1 MKPGFRFPIFFV
13 LMLGFLAGCRD
24 AARPSSA
31 PKALLVQKGYV
42 AQMQAETFEKQI
54 RLDSALTY
62 FAKARA
68 HYENAPDSAR
78 TAYVLLRMANILR
91 QYNDYVHMQALDVEA
106 LRFAGSKA
114 DDATRASIYTDLGI
128 SYLNLEDY
136 GRAIANYEKALHLV
150 QDEASRAILRNNI
163 GYAHIHSQNYEK
175 AVLVLEPMY
184 RSISAQN
191 VVLNAAV
198 LDNLGYARLML
209 GRPDALPLLL
219 RALHIRDSVADV
231 SGQISSQL
239 HLADFYARGQA
250 SQARSHALRALQLSQ
265 FSRAADDELLALDFL
280 IRHPDGDLPRLS
292 ARYVQVSD
300 SLRVARQKGR
310 NHFAALRYD
319 FRKEREDK
327 LRAQAESAQ
336 ARLQEATQRNEKTL
350 WLMTTIAATLGLV
363 AFYKISEN
371 RKWKSGYEAETR
383 ISRRLHDELA
393 NDMHQTM
400 VFAETADFSKRTTVE
415 QLLENLDQCYRRTR
429 NISREHAAVATK
441 ENFVH
446 GLRSLIAGYNSGP
459 FKVLVTGLDGLDP
472 NLLNEEKKVA
482 VHRGVQELLVNMH
495 KHSAAS
501 LAVVG
506 FEVENNALVVTYS
519 DNGKGAPAS
528 GLNKNG
534 LQIMENRIQ
543 AFKGSV
549 TFGSNAGKGFRAAIK
564 IPL

>member
-13 LMLGFLAGCRD
+13 LMLCCLGGCRD
-24 AARPSSA
+24 AAKPSSG
-31 PKALLVQKGYV
+31 PNALQVQKGYD
-42 AQMQAETFEKQI
+42 AQMQAEAFEKQI

-68 HYENAPDSAR
+68 RYENAPDSAR

-136 GRAIANYEKALHLV
+136 GRAIANYEKALHLA
-150 QDEASRAILRNNI
+150 QDEVSRAILRNNI
-163 GYAHIHSQNYEK
+163 GYAHIHAQDYDK
-175 AVLVLEPMY
+175 ALLVLEPMY
-184 RSISAQN
+184 RSISSQN

-219 RALHIRDSVADV
+219 RALQIRDSVADV

-239 HLADFYARGQA
+239 HLADFYARQQV
-250 SQARSHALRALQLSQ
+250 SQARNHARRALQLSQ
-265 FSRAADDELLALDFL
+265 QSHAADDELLALDFL
-280 IRHPDGDLPRLS
+280 IRHPDGDLPQLS

-371 RKWKSGYEAETR
+371 RKWKATYEAETR
-383 ISRRLHDELA
+383 ISQRLHDELA
-393 NDMHQTM
+393 NDIHQTM
-400 VFAETADFSKRTTVE
+400 VFTETADFSKKPALE
-415 QLLENLDQCYRRTR
+415 KLLENLDAFYRRTR
-429 NISREHAAVATK
+429 NISREHAAVATQQD
-441 ENFVH
+441 FVQ
-446 GLRSLIAGYNSGP
+446 GLRTLISSYNSGP
-459 FKVLVTGLDGLDP
+459 CKVLVTGLDALDSRV
-472 NLLNEEKKVA
+472 LNEQKKVA
-482 VHRGVQELLVNMH
+482 IHRGVQELLVNMH
-495 KHSAAS
+495 KHSGCS

-506 FEVENNALVVTYS
+506 FEMHPNALVVKYS
-519 DNGKGAPAS
+519 DNGKGASLQAS
-528 GLNKNG
+528 AKNG

-549 TFGSNAGKGFRAAIK
+549 TFGPDAGKGFRVEIK